1 MSRLTGRVYPSG
13 RRPKARE
20 REVTSLGRPRAR
32 YDGVVE
38 LTTLPFFERLEGAR
52 AVLLAGAGGGFD
64 VFAGL
69 PLYFALARRGVRV
82 HLANLSFTN
91 LDRVEG
97 RRLAP
102 AVVEVGPESRG
113 PTGYFPEKHLCRWL
127 RDEGY
132 EARVHAFDKVGVV
145 PLRRAY
151 EALARELAVDALVLV
166 DGGSDSLLRGDEVG
180 LGTPSEDMA
189 SIAAARDLDVPV
201 KLLASIGFG
210 VDAFHG
216 VCHAH
221 VLEAVAALTK
231 DGGYLGAFSLLPEM
245 PELGLYRSAVEAVH
259 AAMPA
264 QASIV
269 NASILSAAEG
279 DYGDVHRTDRTR
291 GSRLW
296 INPLMAMYFTF
307 ELGAVARR
315 VRYLAELDGT
325 QTLFEVSAIIEAYQR
340 GTDLRPRAAIPV

>member
-1 MSRLTGRVYPSG
+1 M
-13 RRPKARE
+13 
-20 REVTSLGRPRAR
+20 
-32 YDGVVE
+32 E
-38 LTTLPFFERLEGAR
+38 LATLPFFERLAGAR
-52 AVLLAGAGGGFD
+52 SVLLAGAGGGFD
-64 VFAGL
+64 VFAGV
-69 PLYFALARRGVRV
+69 PIHVALARRGVEV

-97 RRLAP
+97 PRLAL
-102 AVVEVGPESRG
+102 AVVEVGPDTTG
-113 PTGYFPEKHLCRWL
+113 PSGYFPEKLLCRWL
-127 RDEGY
+127 RDAGY

-145 PLRRAY
+145 PLRDAY
-151 EALARELAVDALVLV
+151 EALVRELRVDALVLV

-189 SIAAARDLDVPV
+189 SIAAAKDLDVPV

-221 VLEAVAALTK
+221 VLEAIAELTRQ
-231 DGGYLGAFSLLPEM
+231 GGYLGAFSLLPAM
-245 PELGLYRSAVEAVH
+245 PELAAYRSAVEAAH

-296 INPLMAMYFTF
+296 INPLMATYFTF
-307 ELGAVARR
+307 ELAALARR
-315 VRYLAELDGT
+315 VRYLSLLEGT
-325 QTLFEVSAIIEAYQR
+325 RTIFEVSAIIEAYQR
-340 GTDLRPRAAIPV
+340 EADLRPRTPIPV